1 MALQN
6 TTTIYVAGTEIT
18 AFKSL
23 QLHQSIDTHH
33 RLELVCRMDVLENLT
48 QALGESSKNYLGET
62 ITIQTSALGS
72 FSGYEALEFKGI
84 VSQIT
89 TIKGH
94 EASSGDE
101 VVITALSPTFIA
113 DDGPHYASYND
124 LSLAEIL
131 DRTFSD
137 YDRSKLEVQIQPNN
151 SATLHYSVQNGE
163 SAYSYASRLAAQ
175 YGEWFYYNGSKL
187 IFGAPEEEELT
198 LTYGFD
204 LKEYNLNL
212 TPQSYN
218 YKFYANDY
226 LLNDVHEKDAK
237 DISSGASGYSGFVSS
252 KSDSIYT
259 KETKVWH
266 NLYNDPQAKQ
276 RLDSSIELQ
285 KKAIEMQQVKLNGIS
300 DNPGV
305 KLGNIVTIEGA
316 NYRVVNITHSNT
328 ENGDYENRFEA
339 VTADFDAYPNTNIN
353 AFPKSDTQTAIVMEN
368 ADPDGLGR
376 IRVQMPWQKITGEM
390 TPWIRIV
397 TPHAGGEKGFHFIP
411 EMGEEVL
418 IGFEGGNAEHP
429 YMLGSLYNGGG
440 KASAFQSNSNAIKA
454 LQTRSGNKVVM
465 NDDDGSITI
474 ADPSGNV
481 IVMQGNGEIVIQAPN
496 KLTFA
501 SKDINIM
508 AGNSIN
514 IIAKPNEE
522 GGGVGTMSIYAQRDL
537 GIHVADEGLGIK
549 ANKDVTITSQTASA
563 NLNAKTDANIK
574 GETSLNLDGDK
585 LNITGGSKIKIE
597 SSDTDIL

>member
-1 MALQN
+1 MALQSN
-6 TTTIYVAGTEIT
+6 TTIFISGTEIS
-18 AFKSL
+18 AFKSIE
-23 QLHQSIDTHH
+23 LHQSIDAHH
-33 RLELVCRMDVLENLT
+33 RLELVCRMDVLENLS

-62 ITIQTSALGS
+62 ITLQTSALGS
-72 FSGYEALEFKGI
+72 FSGYKALEFKGI

-124 LSLAEIL
+124 LSLAEII

-137 YDRSKLEVQIQPNN
+137 YDRSKLEVLIQPNN
-151 SATLHYSVQNGE
+151 TATLHYSVQNGE
-163 SAYSYASRLAAQ
+163 SAYNYASRLAAQ

-187 IFGAPEEEELT
+187 VFGAPEAEELA

-212 TPQSYN
+212 TPQSHN

-276 RLDSSIELQ
+276 RLDSNIELQ

-305 KLGNIVTIEGA
+305 KLGNIVKVEGA
-316 NYRVVNITHSNT
+316 NYRVISITHNNR

-353 AFPKSDTQTAIVMEN
+353 AFPKSGTQTATVLEN
-368 ADPDGLGR
+368 ADPEGLGR

-397 TPHAGGEKGFHFIP
+397 TPHAGGDKGFHFIP
-411 EMGEEVL
+411 ELEEEVL
-418 IGFEGGNAEHP
+418 IGFEGDNAEHP
-429 YMLGSLYNGGG
+429 YMLGSLYNGAA
-440 KASAFQSNSNAIKA
+440 KAGAFQSSANDVKAIK
-454 LQTRSGNKVVM
+454 TRSGHTIEF
-465 NDDDGSITI
+465 NDSNGAESITI
-474 ADPSGNV
+474 TDKNSNRIFIDTV
-481 IVMQGNGEIVIQAPN
+481 KNNIEI
-496 KLTFA
+496 
-501 SKDINIM
+501 
-508 AGNSIN
+508 
-514 IIAKPNEE
+514 
-522 GGGVGTMSIYAQRDL
+522 
-537 GIHVADEGLGIK
+537 
-549 ANKDVTITSQTASA
+549 TALE
-563 NLNAKTDANIK
+563 NMTLNAKNIRINAAENMELSAGK
-574 GETSLNLDGDK
+574 DMTNSVAEDLIVMAKNKNMVIEKNLSVSSEKHEMVSEEITISSNSKNLTLASGKTVDIQSTEKVK
-585 LNITGGSKIKIE
+585 LY
-597 SSDTDIL
+597 